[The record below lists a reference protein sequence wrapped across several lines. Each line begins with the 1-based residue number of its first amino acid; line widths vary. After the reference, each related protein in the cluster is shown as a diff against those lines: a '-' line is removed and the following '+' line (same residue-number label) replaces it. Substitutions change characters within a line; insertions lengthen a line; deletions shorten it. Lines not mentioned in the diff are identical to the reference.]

1 MRWPSEAG
9 SGRCPRRSQSALR
22 GYAAEVGVNQHLA
35 WQPLHELPV
44 RVVDRAREL
53 AGGGLSGLYLTDVE
67 GECLLRLVGD
77 DPLPQRLP
85 AGEAVGPELDRFAVE
100 AIRASLRER
109 WPDATVA
116 PLWVLGRALGILV
129 TTRPAAESV
138 EALAEAVAPIF
149 ELAGGFT
156 DVVERG
162 RRRKQPSAAA
172 EIQLELL
179 PPRIARVAGGRI
191 VASVLPAYDV
201 GGDWFDHADNAEGVW
216 VAIGDAM
223 GKGIRAAAISAVSIG
238 ALRSARRAGA
248 DPRDCAREMHG
259 AVRDLRSGGFVTA
272 LIGFWDR
279 RQSVFTWT
287 NCGHLRPLLTRDG
300 TTRELVADFTY
311 PLGVVERERTFPTA
325 RINVRS
331 GDRLLL
337 YSDGIVEARL
347 PDGTRFGL
355 ERLQRTLAASAAVA
369 PPAAVARIEREVLSA
384 TGGEIRDD
392 ATQLLLAID

>member
-1 MRWPSEAG
+1 M
-9 SGRCPRRSQSALR
+9 
-22 GYAAEVGVNQHLA
+22 
-35 WQPLHELPV
+35 
-44 RVVDRAREL
+44 
-53 AGGGLSGLYLTDVE
+53 
-67 GECLLRLVGD
+67 
-77 DPLPQRLP
+77 
-85 AGEAVGPELDRFAVE
+85 
-100 AIRASLRER
+100 
-109 WPDATVA
+109 
-116 PLWVLGRALGILV
+116 
-129 TTRPAAESV
+129 
-138 EALAEAVAPIF
+138 
-149 ELAGGFT
+149 
-156 DVVERG
+156 
-162 RRRKQPSAAA
+162 
-172 EIQLELL
+172 
-179 PPRIARVAGGRI
+179 GRI

-238 ALRSARRAGA
+238 AR
-248 DPRDCAREMHG
+248 HG
-259 AVRDLRSGGFVTA
+259 AIRDLRSDGFVTA
-272 LIGFWDR
+272 LIGFWDQ

-311 PLGVVERERTFPTA
+311 PLGVVERERAFPTA

-355 ERLQRTLAASAAVA
+355 ERLQRTLAATAAVA

>member
-1 MRWPSEAG
+1 MR
-9 SGRCPRRSQSALR
+9 SGEQIFKF
-22 GYAAEVGVNQHLA
+22 
-35 WQPLHELPV
+35 
-44 RVVDRAREL
+44 
-53 AGGGLSGLYLTDVE
+53 
-67 GECLLRLVGD
+67 
-77 DPLPQRLP
+77 
-85 AGEAVGPELDRFAVE
+85 GEAVDKALANVRPQLPADLVVARTSDQPRQVKELVSLLMGSLYE
-100 AIRASLRER
+100 AI
-109 WPDATVA
+109 
-116 PLWVLGRALGILV
+116 VL
-129 TTRPAAESV
+129 
-138 EALAEAVAPIF
+138 
-149 ELAGGFT
+149 
-156 DVVERG
+156 VV
-162 RRRKQPSAAA
+162 
-172 EIQLELL
+172 
-179 PPRIARVAGGRI
+179 I
-191 VASVLPAYDV
+191 V
-201 GGDWFDHADNAEGVW
+201 
-216 VAIGDAM
+216 
-223 GKGIRAAAISAVSIG
+223 
-238 ALRSARRAGA
+238 
-248 DPRDCAREMHG
+248 
-259 AVRDLRSGGFVTA
+259 A
-272 LIGFWDR
+272 LIGFWDQ